1 MQEGNPNW
9 AKAGVAVAKANNM
22 VLISSFWLKIFL
34 SLTGLFEIKHNLV
47 STEMIRGRADRRI
60 RADGLIQTTRPVGGS
75 IVQIENRVM

>member
-1 MQEGNPNW
+1 MQEGNPIW
-9 AKAGVAVAKANNM
+9 ANAGVTAAKANKM
-22 VLISSFWLKIFL
+22 VLISSFWLKMFF

-47 STEMIRGRADRRI
+47 STEVIRGRPDRRI